1 MGSTKQFRIKQKNPH
16 QTRPNISSS
25 GESASCF
32 LLLSFSLQCF
42 PLPNHQRVR
51 CLFLSL
57 FPMVSDAESVHL
69 PPIHQHLD
77 RFVRVAS
84 FRYLLWDHKPLT
96 DFWMTG
102 PGTVKK
108 LEKHGID
115 LKSYYASAECT
126 ARHLDPLTTNLVV
139 ADASRTEKTICLA
152 VSPSLKAYGIPGRAR
167 LFEVVQ
173 KVKEV
178 NAQRLREAARTRKA
192 VYKDGTPTFASSS
205 YDSLALSADPSI
217 AVDYLIAPPRM
228 AYYEKVSRQIYGIY
242 LKYIAPEDI
251 VVYSIDECF
260 FDLTSYLSHYHMSAH
275 DLVKTMIRE
284 VLYTTGITATGGI
297 GTNLYLAKLAM
308 DITAK
313 HAAPDAD
320 GVRIA
325 ELDEESFRYLLWDH
339 KPLTDFWM
347 TGPGTVKKLE
357 KHGIRTMGELAR
369 YSLNYQDILYKE
381 FGVDAE
387 LLIDHAWGLEP
398 CGMKEIKA
406 YKPSTNSI
414 SEGQVLA
421 CPYPYDKA
429 RIIVQEMADSLV
441 LQLTD
446 KGLVTDSLTLDVGYD
461 RENCDNGTYHG
472 PVHIDHYGRTV
483 PKGAHGSVR
492 LDNPTNLGSQ
502 LIKAAATLFDQIADK
517 TLTVRRITI
526 AANRVVKDEG
536 VFQVDLFTDT
546 SKLEKEKQLQ
556 EVMLGLKKKFGKN
569 AVLKGTNY
577 LDGATMKERNKQI
590 GGHKAE

>member
-1 MGSTKQFRIKQKNPH
+1 MQRI
-16 QTRPNISSS
+16 
-25 GESASCF
+25 
-32 LLLSFSLQCF
+32 
-42 PLPNHQRVR
+42 
-51 CLFLSL
+51 
-57 FPMVSDAESVHL
+57 
-69 PPIHQHLD
+69 
-77 RFVRVAS
+77 
-84 FRYLLWDHKPLT
+84 YLA
-96 DFWMTG
+96 
-102 PGTVKK
+102 
-108 LEKHGID
+108 ID
-115 LKSYYASAECT
+115 LKSYYASAECA

-139 ADASRTEKTICLA
+139 ADSSRTEKTICLA
-152 VSPSLKAYGIPGRAR
+152 VSPSLKAYGISGRAR
-167 LFEVVQ
+167 LFEVMQ

-178 NAQRLREAARTRKA
+178 NANRLREAVRLRKA
-192 VYKDGTPTFASSS
+192 VYKDGKPSFSSAS
-205 YDSLALSADPSI
+205 YDSLSLAADPSLEPS
-217 AVDYLIAPPRM
+217 YLVAPPRM

-251 VVYSIDECF
+251 VVYSIDEVF
-260 FDLTSYLSHYHMSAH
+260 IDATSYLSHYNMTAH
-275 DLVKTMIRE
+275 DLAITIIRE
-284 VLYTTGITATGGI
+284 VLYTTGITATAGI

-313 HAAPDAD
+313 HAAPDKD

-325 ELDEESFRYLLWDH
+325 ELDEESFRYLLWDY

-347 TGPGTVKKLE
+347 TGPGTVKRLE
-357 KHGIRTMGELAR
+357 KHGIHTMGELA
-369 YSLNYQDILYKE
+369 YFSTVNQDILYRE

-398 CGMKEIKA
+398 CSIKEIKA

-414 SEGQVLA
+414 SEGQVLS

-429 RIIVQEMADSLV
+429 RIIIMEMADSLV

-461 RENCDNGTYHG
+461 RENCDSGKYRG

-483 PKGAHGSVR
+483 PKGAHGSTK

-502 LIKAAATLFDQIADK
+502 LIKVAATLFDQIADK

-536 VFQVDLFTDT
+536 IFQVNLFTDT
-546 SKLEKEKQLQ
+546 TKMEKEKQLQ

-590 GGHKAE
+590 GGHRAE

>member
-1 MGSTKQFRIKQKNPH
+1 MRTY
-16 QTRPNISSS
+16 
-25 GESASCF
+25 AC
-32 LLLSFSLQCF
+32 
-42 PLPNHQRVR
+42 
-51 CLFLSL
+51 
-57 FPMVSDAESVHL
+57 
-69 PPIHQHLD
+69 
-77 RFVRVAS
+77 
-84 FRYLLWDHKPLT
+84 
-96 DFWMTG
+96 
-102 PGTVKK
+102 
-108 LEKHGID
+108 ID
-115 LKSYYASAECT
+115 LKSYYASAECC

-173 KVKEV
+173 KVKDV
-178 NAQRLREAARTRKA
+178 NVQRLREAVRTRKA
-192 VYKDGTPTFASSS
+192 VYKDGAPTFASSS
-205 YDSLALSADPSI
+205 YDSITLSADPSI

-260 FDLTSYLSHYHMSAH
+260 FDITSYLSHYHMSAH

-284 VLYTTGITATGGI
+284 VLYTTGITATAGI

-357 KHGIRTMGELAR
+357 KHGIHTMGELAR

-414 SEGQVLA
+414 SEGQVLS

>member
-1 MGSTKQFRIKQKNPH
+1 M
-16 QTRPNISSS
+16 
-25 GESASCF
+25 
-32 LLLSFSLQCF
+32 
-42 PLPNHQRVR
+42 QRT
-51 CLFLSL
+51 
-57 FPMVSDAESVHL
+57 
-69 PPIHQHLD
+69 
-77 RFVRVAS
+77 
-84 FRYLLWDHKPLT
+84 YLA
-96 DFWMTG
+96 
-102 PGTVKK
+102 
-108 LEKHGID
+108 ID
-115 LKSYYASAECT
+115 LKSYYASAECA

-139 ADASRTEKTICLA
+139 ADSSRTEKTICLA
-152 VSPSLKAYGIPGRAR
+152 VSPSLKTYGIPGRAR

-178 NAQRLREAARTRKA
+178 NANRLREAVRLRKA
-192 VYKDGTPTFASSS
+192 VYKDGKPSFSSAS
-205 YDSLALSADPSI
+205 YDSLSLAADPSLELS
-217 AVDYLIAPPRM
+217 YLVAPPRM

-251 VVYSIDECF
+251 VVYSIDEVF
-260 FDLTSYLSHYHMSAH
+260 IDATSYLSHYNMTAH
-275 DLVKTMIRE
+275 DLAMTMIRE
-284 VLYTTGITATGGI
+284 VLYTTGITATAGI

-313 HAAPDAD
+313 HAAPDKD

-325 ELDEESFRYLLWDH
+325 ELDEESYRYLLWDH

-347 TGPGTVKKLE
+347 TGPGTVKRLE
-357 KHGIRTMGELAR
+357 KHGIHTMGELA
-369 YSLNYQDILYKE
+369 YFSTVNQDILYNE

-398 CGMKEIKA
+398 CGMKKIKA

-414 SEGQVLA
+414 SEGQVLS

-429 RIIVQEMADSLV
+429 RIIVMEMADSLV

-461 RENCDNGTYHG
+461 RENCDSGKYRG

-483 PKGAHGSVR
+483 PKGAHGSTK
-492 LDNPTNLGSQ
+492 LDTPTNPGSI
-502 LIKAAATLFDQIADK
+502 LISATTELFERIADK

-536 VFQVDLFTDT
+536 FFQVDLFTDT
-546 SKLEKEKQLQ
+546 TKLEKEKKLQ
-556 EVMLGLKKKFGKN
+556 NAMLGLKKKFGKN

-577 LDGATMKERNKQI
+577 LDGATMRERNQQI
-590 GGHKAE
+590 GGHKAK

>member
-1 MGSTKQFRIKQKNPH
+1 MAKQR
-16 QTRPNISSS
+16 T
-25 GESASCF
+25 
-32 LLLSFSLQCF
+32 
-42 PLPNHQRVR
+42 
-51 CLFLSL
+51 
-57 FPMVSDAESVHL
+57 
-69 PPIHQHLD
+69 
-77 RFVRVAS
+77 
-84 FRYLLWDHKPLT
+84 YLA
-96 DFWMTG
+96 
-102 PGTVKK
+102 
-108 LEKHGID
+108 ID
-115 LKSYYASAECT
+115 LKSYYASAECC

-178 NAQRLREAARTRKA
+178 NAQRLREAVRTRRA
-192 VYKDGTPTFASSS
+192 VYKDGHPTFASSS
-205 YDSLALSADPSI
+205 YDSTALSDPSI

-260 FDLTSYLSHYHMSAH
+260 FDITSYLSHYHMSAH

-284 VLYTTGITATGGI
+284 VLYTTGITATAGI
-297 GTNLYLAKLAM
+297 GSNLYLAKLAM

-369 YSLNYQDILYKE
+369 HSLNYQDILYKE

-414 SEGQVLA
+414 SEGQVLS

-461 RENCDNGTYHG
+461 RENCDSGKYKG

-483 PKGAHGSVR
+483 PKGAHGTVK

-536 VFQVDLFTDT
+536 IFQVDLFTDT
-546 SKLEKEKQLQ
+546 SKLEKEKKLQ
-556 EVMLGLKKKFGKN
+556 DVMLGIKKKFGKN

-577 LDGATMKERNKQI
+577 LDGATMRERNEQI
-590 GGHKAE
+590 GGHKAK